1 MQLHAFVDHLAPVSY
16 THLDVYKR
24 QELEGAVDYPAIK
37 LRYRQL
43 VSQHHPDRGGSTAR
57 LQSINKAMEI
67 LQRYYSRP

>member
-1 MQLHAFVDHLAPVSY
+1 
-16 THLDVYKR
+16 DVYKR
-24 QELEGAVDYPAIK
+24 QIK